1 MAGTCKAATAG
12 NLIKHGL
19 YQCISAASLWL
30 VTGKPLILLLN
41 IRLRPDPKWKLS
53 ISLKTKVK
61 SLLYLSIKIGVRM
74 LQCIYLFVFNKLFT
88 FLKRLWLCMINRLS
102 NWVSRAELGKDSIWF
117 HISFVIH
124 DHHSLAELHTA
135 ALTVYT
141 LFQCFLILWNWILP
155 FSEMPHMHRVSFD
168 VTLLCR
174 SFIQRM
180 AILDTERS
188 SFFSD

>member
-1 MAGTCKAATAG
+1 M
-12 NLIKHGL
+12 
-19 YQCISAASLWL
+19 
-30 VTGKPLILLLN
+30 
-41 IRLRPDPKWKLS
+41 
-53 ISLKTKVK
+53 
-61 SLLYLSIKIGVRM
+61 
-74 LQCIYLFVFNKLFT
+74 
-88 FLKRLWLCMINRLS
+88 
-102 NWVSRAELGKDSIWF
+102 
-117 HISFVIH
+117 IH

-188 SFFSD
+188 CLFLVINYHKNTLHYTLMQVFVKADGVV